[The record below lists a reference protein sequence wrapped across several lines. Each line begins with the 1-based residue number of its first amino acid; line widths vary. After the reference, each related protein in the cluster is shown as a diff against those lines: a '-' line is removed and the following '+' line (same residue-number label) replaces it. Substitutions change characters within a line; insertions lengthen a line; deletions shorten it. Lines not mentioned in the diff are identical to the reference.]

1 MAQIKSQSLWS
12 QGGAA
17 SRITCQQRTTG
28 WVSIPLKS
36 GRCCKTIF
44 IKLLLGWVSQSLWS
58 QGGAASCT
66 SPNHW
71 RGWLSQSLW
80 SQGGAAR
87 QWWIWSRTGISLN
100 PFEVREV
107 LQVNRIHHQR
117 TGWVSI
123 PLKSGRC
130 CKLVLHPIVPIP
142 SSQSLWSQ
150 GGAASLNQSA
160 NFDFT
165 CLNPFEVREVLQAE
179 TTSCQYFQTSQSLWS
194 QGGAARITCVWLMNC
209 ASLNPFEVREVLQA
223 CFTKLHH

>member
-80 SQGGAAR
+80 SQGGAA
-87 QWWIWSRTGISLN
+87 SENFDTVENHISLN

-107 LQVNRIHHQR
+107 LQVLVRATTR
-117 TGWVSI
+117 GDGVSI

-130 CKLVLHPIVPIP
+130 CKLQLRRQHRVE
-142 SSQSLWSQ
+142 
-150 GGAASLNQSA
+150 
-160 NFDFT
+160 T
-165 CLNPFEVREVLQAE
+165 CLNPFEVREVLQERCSVIQFALSVSIPLKSGRCCK
-179 TTSCQYFQTSQSLWS
+179 T
-194 QGGAARITCVWLMNC
+194 V
-209 ASLNPFEVREVLQA
+209 
-223 CFTKLHH
+223 

>member
-80 SQGGAAR
+80 SQGGAA
-87 QWWIWSRTGISLN
+87 SENFDTVENHISLN

-107 LQVNRIHHQR
+107 LQVLVRATTR
-117 TGWVSI
+117 GDGVSI

-130 CKLVLHPIVPIP
+130 CKYLPLVASITAVVSIP
-142 SSQSLWSQ
+142 LKSGRCCKVKAMPFWSASSSQSLWSQ
-150 GGAASLNQSA
+150 GGAARLLHGECGA
-160 NFDFT
+160 T
-165 CLNPFEVREVLQAE
+165 RM
-179 TTSCQYFQTSQSLWS
+179 SQSLWS
-194 QGGAARITCVWLMNC
+194 QGGAASGYYICIRST
-209 ASLNPFEVREVLQA
+209 
-223 CFTKLHH
+223 